1 MASPERTRGF
11 GVQTG
16 RPQRTARAGS
26 ASTSPAWRIV
36 DAGRRE
42 SSEIARELQTQNCTL
57 GASRSAGASVSKNSS
72 SAKLNMPAMMFV
84 GTVFVLVLYFMTESL

>member
-1 MASPERTRGF
+1 MASPQRMWGF

-16 RPQRTARAGS
+16 RPQRTARARP
-26 ASTSPAWRIV
+26 ASVSPAGRIV
-36 DAGRRE
+36 DARRTE
-42 SSEIARELQTQNCTL
+42 SREIARELQTQNCTF

-72 SAKLNMPAMMFV
+72 SAKVNMPAMMFV